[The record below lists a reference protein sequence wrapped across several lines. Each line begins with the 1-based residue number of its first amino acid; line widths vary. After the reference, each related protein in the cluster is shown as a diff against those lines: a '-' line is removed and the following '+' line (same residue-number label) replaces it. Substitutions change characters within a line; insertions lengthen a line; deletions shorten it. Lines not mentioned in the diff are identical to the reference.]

1 MNGGIELKF
10 EEKTLSS
17 EQIFQ
22 GNLIDL
28 FVKKVELP
36 NGKTSTREIIV
47 HSGAVAIMPITT
59 EGKMVFVEQFR
70 KPIEKT
76 ILEIPAGKIDATDAH
91 PEEAGVR
98 ELEEETGY
106 QADSFEFLKT
116 FYTTPGF
123 TDEVIHLYKAT
134 GLKKQE
140 IPLTLDED
148 EFLEIKELS
157 FEEAW
162 QAYEEG
168 KIIDAKTIMA
178 LLYWKIELLTA
189 IKKDE

>member
-1 MNGGIELKF
+1 MKF

-17 EQIFQ
+17 ERIFQ
-22 GNLIDL
+22 GTMIDL

-36 NGKTSTREIIV
+36 NGKISTREIIA
-47 HSGAVAIMPITT
+47 HSGAVAIMPLTA

-70 KPIEKT
+70 KPLEKT
-76 ILEIPAGKIDATDAH
+76 ILEIPAGKIDETDSS
-91 PEEAGVR
+91 PKETGIR
-98 ELEEETGY
+98 ELKEETGY
-106 QADSFEFLKT
+106 QAESFEFIKT

-123 TDEVIHLYKAT
+123 TDEIIHLYKAT
-134 GLKKQE
+134 GLEQQE
-140 IPLTLDED
+140 GPLALDED
-148 EFLEIKELS
+148 EFLEVKELS
-157 FEEAW
+157 FAEAW

-168 KIIDAKTIMA
+168 QIIDAKTIMA